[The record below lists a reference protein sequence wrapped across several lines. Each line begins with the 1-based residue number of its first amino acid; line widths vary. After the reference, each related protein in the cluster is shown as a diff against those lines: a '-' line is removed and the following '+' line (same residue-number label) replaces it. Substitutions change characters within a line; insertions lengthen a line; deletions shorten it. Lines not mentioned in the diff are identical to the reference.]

1 MCIARISC
9 LHTISIAERVREK
22 ALISGGNADILAATK
37 EIILLLLC
45 ICRHMYRHIGSWLSI
60 PGCLGNCYDLCGERE
75 IDYWRSA
82 MNNNIST
89 LKHCTLLWPGA
100 FKWTS
105 TINSDSHGYVDLSIQ
120 QPTISN
126 WYSVK
131 NQPGLVTILCTCET
145 TEYAIIDIDH
155 NSSGVA
161 LSTTSM

>member
-105 TINSDSHGYVDLSIQ
+105 TINSDSHGYVDTTTNHIELIFREE
-120 QPTISN
+120 PTWISN
-126 WYSVK
+126 DSVHVR
-131 NQPGLVTILCTCET
+131 N
-145 TEYAIIDIDH
+145 D
-155 NSSGVA
+155 GVCNHRHWP
-161 LSTTSM
+161 